1 MDLNLPTSSL
11 WDAAA
16 ANANLRFPSSA
27 VNLYDK
33 LTKKVINQVIT
44 THSWYIYIYIY
55 IFNLQLNKIKNSAL
69 PRTY

>member
-44 THSWYIYIYIY
+44 THSWYIYI
-55 IFNLQLNKIKNSAL
+55 QLTTQQDKELSS
-69 PRTY
+69 TS